1 VQRIDVELQRSEENI
16 IDRFVPVMREFHAK
30 ANKKITKISSRLDKT
45 VEDYNSLL
53 KWFAIGAEEKMQWED
68 FFLIFDR
75 FIKAY
80 QVAEGQLEEIKQKKL
95 KQAKMDAYK
104 EKMEKEKAEAKA
116 AKAAGGEGGE
126 VKKKKAK
133 KPKKEHALVDRV
145 MSSLKKRRDSE
156 YIRMQMLGQIDKPK
170 KMKKRRKKPVGD
182 GGDPKRERGQSVK
195 GIFGRK
201 KTTTDGTQPVKKKK
215 TTNKGGKT
223 EADLVA
229 SIQSKMT

>member
-1 VQRIDVELQRSEENI
+1 MAR
-16 IDRFVPVMREFHAK
+16 PT
-30 ANKKITKISSRLDKT
+30 KKISKISSRLDKT

-80 QVAEGQLEEIKQKKL
+80 QIAEGQLEEIKQKKL
-95 KQAKMDAYK
+95 KQEKMNAYK
-104 EKMEKEKAEAKA
+104 EKMEKEKADTKA
-116 AKAAGGEGGE
+116 QKEKGGDGGGEI
-126 VKKKKAK
+126 KKKKAK

-170 KMKKRRKKPVGD
+170 KMKKRRKKPTGE
-182 GGDPKRERGQSVK
+182 GGEPGPRRERGQSVK

-201 KTTTDGTQPVKKKK
+201 KTALDGTGQPKKKK
-215 TTNKGGKT
+215 TNKGAGKT

-229 SIQSKMT
+229 SIQSKIV